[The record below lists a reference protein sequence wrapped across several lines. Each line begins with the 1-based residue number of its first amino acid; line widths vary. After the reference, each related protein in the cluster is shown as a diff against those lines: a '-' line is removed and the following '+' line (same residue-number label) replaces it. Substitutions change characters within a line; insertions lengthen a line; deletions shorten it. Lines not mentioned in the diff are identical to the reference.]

1 MDEAFH
7 PTSSPFTREKY
18 NASTQT
24 DVDTI
29 QWNAMEV
36 YKTCMEQAI
45 NSEIVLDDRIA
56 DLAKQVKEM
65 QDNWFLESIS
75 LREMQDELTK
85 YARKI
90 RQFDEDVRNAEDKL
104 QSHIEMI
111 NEKLVGMQKI
121 DKYLL
126 VRERYMRSMTETMI
140 AKMNE
145 INEKGRKSQ
154 VHQKL
159 LAKLSVALEERR
171 KQLFPKTKLVVK
183 VPELKPIEP
192 FDSEIMDL
200 QKALEKICND
210 RVEMDK
216 LTDHK
221 GDQLKLLYY
230 NTSKHGEELVSGEW
244 KESIEKLFESSK
256 PWKPSDFLTDAE
268 VKDRFNGPSQ
278 IVRMCKKLQSSYDYS
293 PPEDPTIASARVV
306 IEDNGSEDNG
316 SDDEDLFE
324 CEDERDTKKSR
335 IGPQAHENEQNGAK
349 ETKKKIKTKSNT
361 KPNTKT
367 HTETNPKTADLRKR
381 RTQPSP
387 TPHLPNTQKTTQQPP
402 ANRPDWLHCKIPGC
416 TACANV
422 GGICTP
428 NPGAAGGPRTFFGI
442 TL

>member
-24 DVDTI
+24 DVDAI
-29 QWNAMEV
+29 QWNAMEI
-36 YKTCMEQAI
+36 YKTCMDEAVDGAI
-45 NSEIVLDDRIA
+45 GLDKRINE
-56 DLAKQVKEM
+56 LVKQVKEM
-65 QDNWFLESIS
+65 QDNWFLESMSIG
-75 LREMQDELTK
+75 EMQDTLTK
-85 YARKI
+85 YSRRIRK
-90 RQFDEDVRNAEDKL
+90 FDEDVRKAEDML

-126 VRERYMRSMTETMI
+126 VRERYMLSMTETMVTR
-140 AKMNE
+140 MNE
-145 INEKGRKSQ
+145 INEKARKVQ

-171 KQLFPKTKLVVK
+171 KELFPKTKLVVR
-183 VPELKPIEP
+183 VPELKTIEP
-192 FDSEIMDL
+192 FDSEIIDL
-200 QKALEKICND
+200 QKALDKICND

-244 KESIEKLFESSK
+244 KENIEKLFESSK
-256 PWKPSDFLTDAE
+256 PWKPSDFLNDAE
-268 VKDRFNGPSQ
+268 VKDRFAGPNQ

-293 PPEDPTIASARVV
+293 PPEDPTIASARIV
-306 IEDNGSEDNG
+306 IEDTGISGIDFE
-316 SDDEDLFE
+316 EDLFE
-324 CEDERDTKKSR
+324 CEDSRDTKKSR
-335 IGPQAHENEQNGAK
+335 IGPQAHENEQNVAK
-349 ETKKKIKTKSNT
+349 ETKKKIKTKPAT
-361 KPNTKT
+361 KPTTKPT
-367 HTETNPKTADLRKR
+367 TEINPKTADLRKR
-381 RTQPSP
+381 RTQSQT
-387 TPHLPNTQKTTQQPP
+387 TPHLPNTPQAPQQTP

-428 NPGAAGGPRTFFGI
+428 NPGAVGGQRTFFGI